1 MSSEEVKQKIIIT
14 AIECIEQEG
23 FQNVTIRKI
32 AEAAGVNVAAI
43 NYHFG
48 SKEQLLE
55 IAMNATLNESYV
67 NNINDYA
74 EMWQSDTRNA
84 LKSFLEDTLAGAS
97 NYPNLTKAHLSD
109 AFNKN
114 DLNSNSVRRTN
125 DFLSEFHGLISN
137 ILRSENELENKMEVV
152 QLFSVFLM
160 TSILPGL
167 FDQFLGV
174 ELKTPENQ
182 KRFIEVLLKNYLK
195 NYS

>member
-1 MSSEEVKQKIIIT
+1 MSSEEVKQKIIST

-32 AEAAGVNVAAI
+32 AEAAGVNVAAV

-55 IAMNATLNESYV
+55 IAMNTTLNESYI
-67 NNINDYA
+67 NNIQDYA

-84 LKSFLEDTLAGAS
+84 LKSFLEDTLQGTI

-114 DLNSNSVRRTN
+114 DLNSNSVQRTN
-125 DFLSEFHGLISN
+125 TFLSELYDLIKS
-137 ILRSENELENKMEVV
+137 ILRSEDEMENKMVVV

-160 TSILPGL
+160 TSMLPGL

-182 KRFIEVLLKNYLK
+182 KRFIEVLLKNYVK
-195 NYS
+195 

>member
-1 MSSEEVKQKIIIT
+1 MSSEEVKQKIIST

-48 SKEQLLE
+48 SKEQLLN
-55 IAMNATLNESYV
+55 IVMNATLNESYI
-67 NNINDYA
+67 NNIQDYA

-84 LKSFLEDTLAGAS
+84 LKSFLEDTLQGTI
-97 NYPNLTKAHLSD
+97 NYPNLTKAPLSD

-114 DLNSNSVRRTN
+114 DLNSNSVQRTN
-125 DFLSEFHGLISN
+125 TFLSELYDLIKS
-137 ILRSENELENKMEVV
+137 ILRSEDEMENKMAVV

-160 TSILPGL
+160 TSMLPGL

-182 KRFIEVLLKNYLK
+182 KRFIEVLLKNYVK
-195 NYS
+195 

>member
-1 MSSEEVKQKIIIT
+1 MSSEEVKQKIIST

-32 AEAAGVNVAAI
+32 AEAAGVNVAAV

-55 IAMNATLNESYV
+55 IAMNTTLNESYI
-67 NNINDYA
+67 NNIQDYA

-84 LKSFLEDTLAGAS
+84 LKSFLEDTLQGTI

-114 DLNSNSVRRTN
+114 DLNSNSVQRTN
-125 DFLSEFHGLISN
+125 TFLSELYDLIKS
-137 ILRSENELENKMEVV
+137 ILRSEDEMENKMAVV

-160 TSILPGL
+160 TSMLPGL

-182 KRFIEVLLKNYLK
+182 KRFIEVLLKNYVK
-195 NYS
+195 

>member
-1 MSSEEVKQKIIIT
+1 MSSEEVKQKIIST
-14 AIECIEQEG
+14 ALECIEQEG

-32 AEAAGVNVAAI
+32 AEAAGVNVAAV

-55 IAMNATLNESYV
+55 IAMNTTLNESYI
-67 NNINDYA
+67 NNIQDYA

-84 LKSFLEDTLAGAS
+84 LKSFLEDTLQGTI

-114 DLNSNSVRRTN
+114 DLNSNSVQRTN
-125 DFLSEFHGLISN
+125 TFLSELYDLIKS
-137 ILRSENELENKMEVV
+137 ILRSEDEMENKMAVV

-160 TSILPGL
+160 TSMLPGL

-182 KRFIEVLLKNYLK
+182 KRFIEVLLKNYVK
-195 NYS
+195 